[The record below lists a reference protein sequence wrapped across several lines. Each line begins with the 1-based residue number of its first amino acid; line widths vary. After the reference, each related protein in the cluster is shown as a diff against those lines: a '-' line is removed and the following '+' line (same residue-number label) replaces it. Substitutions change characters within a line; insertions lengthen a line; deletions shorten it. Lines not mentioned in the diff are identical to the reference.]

1 MKEGQRVM
9 RKRKGARAAEA
20 GFSLVELMV
29 VISIIG
35 LLAGIVGY
43 NVVKYQ
49 KKASVTK
56 AEADLQKING
66 AIKMYYME
74 EKKYPDSLEELT
86 SGSTEGGEPYLDGG
100 SKALRDP
107 WKRDYI
113 YQYTGSGRPPYSLMS
128 YGEDG
133 VPSQDDVNPFADD
146 GGRR

>member
-1 MKEGQRVM
+1 MV
-9 RKRKGARAAEA
+9 RKKRQQEA

-49 KKASVTK
+49 KKAANTK

-74 EKKYPDSLEELT
+74 EKKYPDSLDELVNGT
-86 SGSTEGGEPYLDGG
+86 TEGGEPYLDGG
-100 SKALRDP
+100 PKALKDP
-107 WKRDYI
+107 WKREYL
-113 YQYTGSGRPPYSLMS
+113 YNYTGSGRPPYSLLS

-133 VPSQDDVNPFADD
+133 VPSQDDVNPFADT
-146 GGRR
+146 GR

>member
-1 MKEGQRVM
+1 VL
-9 RKRKGARAAEA
+9 RKNKGSQA

-49 KKASVTK
+49 KKAANTK

-74 EKKYPDSLEELT
+74 EKKYPDSLEELVNGT
-86 SGSTEGGEPYLDGG
+86 TEGGEPYLDGG
-100 SKALRDP
+100 SKALKDP
-107 WKRDYI
+107 WKREYV
-113 YQYTGSGRPPYSLMS
+113 YNFTGSGRPPYSLMS

-133 VPSQDDVNPFADD
+133 VPSQDDINPFADT
-146 GGRR
+146 GR